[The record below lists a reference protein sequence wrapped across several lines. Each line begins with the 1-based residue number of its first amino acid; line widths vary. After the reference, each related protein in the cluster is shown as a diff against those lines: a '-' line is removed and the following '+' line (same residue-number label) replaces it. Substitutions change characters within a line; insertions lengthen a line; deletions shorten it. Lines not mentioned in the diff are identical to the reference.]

1 MSAWV
6 RSGALVGAPQL
17 IAELGGDAAALAQA
31 AGIDAAAFSDPE
43 FPVPTAAVVSFLES
57 AAAHCGCDNFG
68 LRLAQ
73 RQDMSLLGPL
83 WFLVQSSTTVG
94 EMLEDLARVFFLHT
108 TGVLLSLESSK
119 GGLLMNYELATGAGA
134 ADRHTTELGIAILV
148 NELCKSSPSW
158 KPPQVFFRHG
168 PPQELRLHRQVFG
181 DHISFSADRNALF
194 IDSAMLATAYGSGD
208 SATHRMLATR
218 FNAQCKQL
226 PEMCRTKTESA
237 IRSLMSVA
245 TCDVVLVAKVLN
257 LSTRSLQRYLIKENT
272 SFSAVLDGVR
282 ADLAL
287 KYLRQSELPVAAIA
301 ELLGFC
307 ETSALTR
314 ACRRWY
320 GQSPRSLRLTETGVL
335 RCAND

>member
-17 IAELGGDAAALAQA
+17 IAELGGDSVALAQA
-31 AGIDAAAFSDPE
+31 AGIDAAAFSNPE
-43 FPVPTAAVVSFLES
+43 FPVPGAAAVSFLEA
-57 AAAHCGCDNFG
+57 AAAHCGCEDFG

-83 WFLVQSSTTVG
+83 WLLVQSSTTVG
-94 EMLEDLARVFFLHT
+94 EMLEDLAQVFFLHST
-108 TGVLLSLESSK
+108 GLLVSLEPCKAGVFLNYDVAAGTGV
-119 GGLLMNYELATGAGA
+119 
-134 ADRHTTELGIAILV
+134 ADRQTTELGIAILV
-148 NELCKSSPSW
+148 NELRKSSPNW
-158 KPPQVFFRHG
+158 QPQRVFFRHG
-168 PPQELRLHRQVFG
+168 PPQDLRLHRQIFG
-181 DHISFSADRNALF
+181 NQLSFNADRNGLLIDRATLALP
-194 IDSAMLATAYGSGD
+194 YGSGD
-208 SATHRMLATR
+208 SATHRMLASR

-226 PEMCRTKTESA
+226 PELFKSQTESV
-237 IRSLMSVA
+237 IRSLISVA
-245 TCDVVLVAKVLN
+245 SCDVVFVAKVLN

-272 SFSAVLDGVR
+272 SFSAVLDAVR

-320 GQSPRSLRLTETGVL
+320 GQSPRTLRLT
-335 RCAND
+335 